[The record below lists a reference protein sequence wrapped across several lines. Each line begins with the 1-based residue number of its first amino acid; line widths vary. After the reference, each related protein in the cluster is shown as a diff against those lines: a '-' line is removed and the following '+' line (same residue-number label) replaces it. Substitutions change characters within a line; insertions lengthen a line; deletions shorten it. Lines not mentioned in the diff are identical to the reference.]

1 MSEHV
6 IIKNRKPKKSKRHTP
21 LLSRLSRARE
31 YTIADV
37 RRCIRS
43 QPYEVTDKECRNI
56 FRHARLRGLANHPLR
71 TLPSYT
77 DEMKSCLGYGNRD
90 HVEGMNL
97 LDVHKWRSNT
107 YVVDKLW
114 KQVKRLLHEVPM
126 WLIKNSF
133 YGTNMILIMPP
144 RACELNKLEN
154 RCSKCFYYK
163 EMAKFMELVHR
174 C

>member
-1 MSEHV
+1 MSKHV
-6 IIKNRKPKKSKRHTP
+6 IIKNRKPKKSKRYTP

-77 DEMKSCLGYGNRD
+77 DEMKSCLRYGNREAHYIGGVKHLFALHD
-90 HVEGMNL
+90 RTKGMRHL
-97 LDVHKWRSNT
+97 KISAT
-107 YVVDKLW
+107 ME
-114 KQVKRLLHEVPM
+114 KQH
-126 WLIKNSF
+126 IC
-133 YGTNMILIMPP
+133 G
-144 RACELNKLEN
+144 
-154 RCSKCFYYK
+154 
-163 EMAKFMELVHR
+163 
-174 C
+174 